1 MTTFPITSSR
11 RVTTPLPVRE
21 IGAADLKAALSLGV
35 DDFLAMPTHV
45 LFLGLIYP
53 LVGLFIALTAFG
65 ADLMPMIFP
74 LASGFALI
82 GPFAAVGLYELS
94 RRRHSGRDTGWNAA
108 FRSLSRRTSTGL
120 ATMGLVLAIVF
131 VAWLLSAQGLFWALY
146 GADVP
151 ATPTAFITD
160 VLTSSRGW
168 ALMALGTGVGFA
180 FALIVLATSIVS
192 MPMMVDRDVDALT
205 AVETSLDA
213 FRRNPR
219 TLITWGCIVAAMLV
233 VGSIPLFIG
242 LAVAMP
248 ILGHAT
254 WHLYKRLVV
263 T

>member
-1 MTTFPITSSR
+1 MTTFPATSARPS
-11 RVTTPLPVRE
+11 TTPLAVRE
-21 IGAADLKAALSLGV
+21 IGPADLKAALALGV

-53 LVGLFIALTAFG
+53 LVGLFLGLLAFG

-108 FRSLSRRTSTGL
+108 FRSLSRHTSTGL
-120 ATMGLVLAIVF
+120 VAVGVVMAVVF
-131 VAWLLSAQGLFWALY
+131 VAWLVAAQGLLWALY

-151 ATPTAFITD
+151 AGAGAFLED
-160 VLTSSRGW
+160 VLTTSRGW
-168 ALMALGTGVGFA
+168 ALIVLGTGVGFA
-180 FALIVLATSIVS
+180 FALIILATSLVS
-192 MPMMVDRDVDALT
+192 VPMLVDRDVDALT
-205 AVETSLDA
+205 AVETSLAA

-219 TLITWGCIVAAMLV
+219 TLVAWGCIVTGLLV
-233 VGSIPLFIG
+233 LGSLPLFTG
-242 LAVAMP
+242 LAVVMP

-254 WHLYKRLVV
+254 WHLYKRLVAS
-263 T
+263 

>member
-1 MTTFPITSSR
+1 MTTFPVSSSR
-11 RVTTPLPVRE
+11 SVTTPFPIRE
-21 IGAADLKAALSLGV
+21 IGLADLKAALVLGV

-53 LVGLFIALTAFG
+53 LAGLFIALMAFG

-94 RRRHSGRDTGWNAA
+94 RRRDSGRNIGWNAA
-108 FRSLSRRTSTGL
+108 FLSLSRRASTGL
-120 ATMGLVLAIVF
+120 ATMGIVLAIVF
-131 VAWLLSAQGLFWALY
+131 MAWLLAAQGLFWTLY
-146 GADVP
+146 GLDVP
-151 ATPTAFITD
+151 ATPAAFFND
-160 VLTSSRGW
+160 VLTAPRGW
-168 ALMALGTGVGFA
+168 ALMVIGTGVGFA

-192 MPMMVDRDVDALT
+192 IPMLVDRDVDAMT

-219 TLITWGCIVAAMLV
+219 TLAAWGCIVAALLV
-233 VGSIPLFIG
+233 VGSIPLFTG
-242 LAVAMP
+242 LAIVMP